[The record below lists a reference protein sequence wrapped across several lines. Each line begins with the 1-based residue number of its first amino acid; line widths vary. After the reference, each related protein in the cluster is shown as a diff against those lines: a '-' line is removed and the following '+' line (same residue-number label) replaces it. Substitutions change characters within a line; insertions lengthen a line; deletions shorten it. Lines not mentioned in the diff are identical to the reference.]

1 MSTANNLAVLIILSI
16 SGWLEFVHHFEIVVW
31 SFPSCSASHLPV
43 FFFSTS
49 TNFIRFKSL
58 FAIFLVCMSVCNN
71 QDTKIKLF
79 YEIPPQPTKK
89 LRRIYNYMT
98 YVQFSIVFS
107 TAHFSPYLCPKK
119 AIHERFF
126 LYTPNIRC
134 PHPRHPR
141 LRSLH
146 LQDIRSLQGGAQH
159 RTNHHQRQDEVHPV
173 GRRQPYAVQH
183 HRPHRPHR
191 V

>member
-71 QDTKIKLF
+71 QNTKIKLF
-79 YEIPPQPTKK
+79 YEILPQPAKK

-98 YVQFSIVFS
+98 YFQFSIVFS
-107 TAHFSPYLCPKK
+107 TAHFSPYLYPKK
-119 AIHERFF
+119 ARYERFF
-126 LYTPNIRC
+126 FYTPDIRC
-134 PHPRHPR
+134 TNPRHQQGS
-141 LRSLH
+141 SLH
-146 LQDIRSLQGGAQH
+146 PKDIRSQRGAQH
-159 RTNHHQRQDEVHPV
+159 RPGHHQRQDEIHPM
-173 GRRQPYAVQH
+173 GRRQQYAVQH
-183 HRPHRPHR
+183 HRPH
-191 V
+191 

>member
-1 MSTANNLAVLIILSI
+1 MSNTRCPVNILAKGSFVASILIVYSTLLLIRRSLMSTANNLAVLIILSI

-71 QDTKIKLF
+71 QNTKIKFF

-89 LRRIYNYMT
+89 N
-98 YVQFSIVFS
+98 
-107 TAHFSPYLCPKK
+107 
-119 AIHERFF
+119 
-126 LYTPNIRC
+126 
-134 PHPRHPR
+134 
-141 LRSLH
+141 
-146 LQDIRSLQGGAQH
+146 
-159 RTNHHQRQDEVHPV
+159 
-173 GRRQPYAVQH
+173 
-183 HRPHRPHR
+183 
-191 V
+191 

>member
-1 MSTANNLAVLIILSI
+1 MSTANNLAVLITLSI

-71 QDTKIKLF
+71 QNTKIKLF

-89 LRRIYNYMT
+89 IRRIYNYMT
-98 YVQFSIVFS
+98 YFQFSIVFS

-119 AIHERFF
+119 AIYERFF
-126 LYTPNIRC
+126 HLFHLHPLSSSPVLTPPQLSPPRHQKSSRRSTTSHQSLSTTRRSTSRGEATIRC
-134 PHPRHPR
+134 RTK
-141 LRSLH
+141 LVH
-146 LQDIRSLQGGAQH
+146 LLFCN
-159 RTNHHQRQDEVHPV
+159 T
-173 GRRQPYAVQH
+173 
-183 HRPHRPHR
+183 
-191 V
+191 

>member
-1 MSTANNLAVLIILSI
+1 MSTANNLAVLITLSI

-71 QDTKIKLF
+71 QNTKIKLF

-89 LRRIYNYMT
+89 IRRIYNYMT
-98 YVQFSIVFS
+98 YFQFSIVFS
-107 TAHFSPYLCPKK
+107 TAHFSPYLCHKNTNICQ
-119 AIHERFF
+119 IH
-126 LYTPNIRC
+126 LHLHPSITSPA
-134 PHPRHPR
+134 PMPLLPSPPRHPKSSR
-141 LRSLH
+141 RSTTSHQSLSTTKRSTSRGEATIRCRTKLVH
-146 LQDIRSLQGGAQH
+146 LLFCN
-159 RTNHHQRQDEVHPV
+159 T
-173 GRRQPYAVQH
+173 
-183 HRPHRPHR
+183 
-191 V
+191 